1 MFLFCSDIRGILA
14 GIMEPVPR
22 EVRKGRGAASNR
34 TGRFEAL
41 LRVAD
46 DDGWGSLEQA
56 PAKLRTT
63 VTDDTSR
70 TVITKNESP
79 DLGFDRSINPYRGCE
94 HGCAYCYARP
104 THAFLGLSPGQDFE
118 SRIFAKPDAA
128 ALLRQELAKPG
139 YHCRMIALGTNTD
152 PYQPVERE
160 RRLTR
165 QILEVLAAHD
175 HPVGIVTKSAL
186 VTRDIDI
193 LGPMARRGLAKVAI
207 SVTSLDRKLA
217 NKLEPRASTPE
228 RRLGAIRELA
238 RAGVPVGVMVAP
250 LIPALTDTEIESI
263 LLAASQAGAS
273 EAAYILLRLPL
284 EVRELFEEWLA
295 VHAPL
300 KASRV
305 MTLVRDTR
313 GGKNYDSRFG
323 IRQRGT
329 GAFADLIA
337 RRFAAAV
344 KRYGPATEKTPLDTS
359 RFRVPGPQLSLF

>member
-1 MFLFCSDIRGILA
+1 MA
-14 GIMEPVPR
+14 
-22 EVRKGRGAASNR
+22 
-34 TGRFEAL
+34 T
-41 LRVAD
+41 
-46 DDGWGSLEQA
+46 DDGWGLLEEA
-56 PAKLRTT
+56 PAKLRTSVT
-63 VTDDTSR
+63 VDTSR
-70 TVITKNESP
+70 TVITRNESP

-118 SRIFAKPDAA
+118 TRIFAKPDAP
-128 ALLRQELAKPG
+128 ALLREELAKPG
-139 YHCRMIALGTNTD
+139 YRCRMIALGTNTD

-160 RRLTR
+160 HRITR
-165 QILEVLAAHD
+165 QILEVLSAHD
-175 HPVGIVTKSAL
+175 HPVGIVSKSAL

-193 LGPMARRGLAKVAI
+193 LAPMARRGLAKVAI

-228 RRLGAIRELA
+228 KRLGAIRELS
-238 RAGVPVGVMVAP
+238 RAGIPAGVMVAP

-263 LLAASQAGAS
+263 LLAAAQAGAR
-273 EAAYILLRLPL
+273 EAGYVLLRLPL

-313 GGKNYDSRFG
+313 GGKNYDPRFG
-323 IRQRGT
+323 IRQRGV
-329 GAFADLIA
+329 GPYADLIA
-337 RRFAAAV
+337 HRFAAAT
-344 KRYGPATEKTPLDTS
+344 KRYGLGTDMIPLDTS
-359 RFRVPGPQLSLF
+359 RFRVAGPQLSLF

>member
-1 MFLFCSDIRGILA
+1 
-14 GIMEPVPR
+14 MEPLPR
-22 EVRKGRGAASNR
+22 DIRKGRGAASNR
-34 TGRFEAL
+34 TGRFEPLQRMAM
-41 LRVAD
+41 
-46 DDGWGSLEQA
+46 DDGWGLLEEA

-63 VTDDTSR
+63 VTTDTSR
-70 TVITKNESP
+70 TVITRNDSP

-118 SRIFAKPDAA
+118 TRIFAKPNAP
-128 ALLRQELAKPG
+128 ALLREELAKPG
-139 YHCRMIALGTNTD
+139 YRCRMIALGTNTD

-160 RRLTR
+160 RRITR

-193 LGPMARRGLAKVAI
+193 LAPMARRGLAKVAI

-217 NKLEPRASTPE
+217 NKLEPRASTPD
-228 RRLGAIRELA
+228 RRLGAIRDVS
-238 RAGVPVGVMVAP
+238 RAGIPTGVMVAP

-263 LLAASQAGAS
+263 LLAAAQAGAS

-284 EVRELFEEWLA
+284 EVLSLFEEWLA

-305 MTLVRDTR
+305 MTLVRDMR
-313 GGKNYDSRFG
+313 GGKAYDSRFG

-329 GAFADLIA
+329 GPYAELIA
-337 RRFAAAV
+337 HRFAAAT
-344 KRYGPATEKTPLDTS
+344 KRYGLSTEKAPLDTS
-359 RFRVPGPQLSLF
+359 RFHVAGPQLSLF

>member
-1 MFLFCSDIRGILA
+1 M
-14 GIMEPVPR
+14 MEALPR
-22 EVRKGRGAASNR
+22 DLRKGRGAASNR
-34 TGRFEAL
+34 TGRFEP
-41 LRVAD
+41 LRRVET
-46 DDGWGSLEQA
+46 DDGWGSLERA

-63 VTDDTSR
+63 VTADTSR
-70 TVITKNESP
+70 TVITRNDSP
-79 DLGFDRSINPYRGCE
+79 DLDFDRSINPYRGCE

-118 SRIFAKPDAA
+118 SRIFAKPEAP

-139 YHCRMIALGTNTD
+139 YTCRMIAMGTNTD

-160 RRLTR
+160 YRITR

-175 HPVGIVTKSAL
+175 HPVGIVTKSA
-186 VTRDIDI
+186 TICRDIDI

-207 SVTSLDRKLA
+207 SVTTLDRKLA

-228 RRLGAIRELA
+228 RRLGAIRELSA
-238 RAGVPVGVMVAP
+238 AGIPTGVMVAP

-263 LLAASQAGAS
+263 LLAASQAGAT

-284 EVRELFEEWLA
+284 EVRELFEEWLS
-295 VHAPL
+295 VHAPN

-313 GGKNYDSRFG
+313 NGKAYDSRFG
-323 IRQRGT
+323 HRQRGE
-329 GAFADLIA
+329 GAYADLIA

-344 KRYGPATEKTPLDTS
+344 KRYGLSTERSDLDTS
-359 RFRVPGPQLSLF
+359 RFHVPGPQLSLF